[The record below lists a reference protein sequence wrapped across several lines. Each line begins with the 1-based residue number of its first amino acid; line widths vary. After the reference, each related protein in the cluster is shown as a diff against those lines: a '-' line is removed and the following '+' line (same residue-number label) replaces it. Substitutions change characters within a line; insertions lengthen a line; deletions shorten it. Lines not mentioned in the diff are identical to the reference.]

1 LLRPKRQI
9 TIPKL
14 PCQEAGL
21 NSGDRMKAR
30 ADGPGRVVFER
41 IEGNQEVA
49 SPGRAVAG

>member
-14 PCQEAGL
+14 PCEEAEL
-21 NSGDRMKAR
+21 SSGDRMRIR

-41 IEGNQEVA
+41 IDG
-49 SPGRAVAG
+49 